1 MRHLPKDDDLKPIR
15 PLKRVTVADWLWIEI
30 DETKSRSSDKGLD
43 KVKRMKFRIPK
54 HELES
59 SKIKYA
65 NKNLKIICTKRN

>member
-15 PLKRVTVADWLWIEI
+15 PLKRVIVAEWLWIEI
-30 DETKSRSSDKGLD
+30 DETKSQINHKGLD
-43 KVKRMKFRIPK
+43 KVKRIKFRIPK
-54 HELES
+54 HELEA